1 MVFRIYQASGRN
13 HMGRL
18 ELEGGGH
25 SWCGGR
31 ISSDKKFTPLLAPES
46 VSGLLPLS
54 FYRGKSNR
62 LPQRGGFSRLRDFFF
77 ILDPDLYFL

>member
-13 HMGRL
+13 HMRRL

-31 ISSDKKFTPLLAPES
+31 ISSSKIFTPLLAPES
-46 VSGLLPLS
+46 ASGLLPLS

-62 LPQRGGFSRLRDFFF
+62 LP
-77 ILDPDLYFL
+77 